1 MSAPDTQ
8 GEAPRKRSPRQSP
21 INRIVA
27 FALEQRL
34 LIVLLSLGLAA
45 AGVWAWKVLPMDAY
59 PNLSP
64 PMVDIVAQWPGHSA
78 EEVEQQ
84 ITVPMELGM
93 NAIPGLVT
101 KRSISLYGLSDVTL
115 TFSDDTDHYFARQ
128 QVFNRLPGIDLPDGV
143 SPDVGPLSPPSGL
156 VYRYV
161 LQSTDRSPMELKTLQ
176 DWVVA
181 PQYRSVP
188 GVADDSGF
196 GGGTMQYKVLL
207 DPVKIA
213 GLGLSVSQV
222 EDALAANNSNAG
234 GGFYQQGGQFFYVR
248 GLGRI
253 KTLEDIG
260 NIVLAVHDGTPVL
273 VKDVAKVKVGIAPR
287 LGEFGYMN
295 QDDAVEGVILALT
308 GSKTEDVLKR
318 VEARTKELNQAI
330 LPKDVR
336 VHPYYDLTT
345 LIDQTKGVV
354 MHNLTIGLVLVI
366 VVLVFF
372 LYDLRAGL
380 IVAVTIPLA
389 LLFAFLCL
397 DLKSA
402 SANLLSI
409 GAVDFGILVDGA
421 IFMVENIF
429 RELAARS
436 GTEHDL
442 KEVILTAAAEIDR
455 PLVYA
460 VAVIVASFL
469 PIYFLSGPSG
479 TLFKPMADTMIFA
492 LIGSLVVTLTLLPVL
507 CGLLM
512 RKGVRERRNA
522 LYEKFKGWYVR
533 ALERTQARAWPV
545 TIASAVLLGL
555 AFLMM
560 HGIGAEFMPHLDEG
574 SLWVRATMPYS
585 ISFDKASEISPQIRH
600 VLMSFPAVTTVTS
613 ELGRPDDGSDST
625 GFFNDEFFVGLKPYS
640 EWKGK
645 YRDKQDLIAAID
657 KKLER
662 FPGIQFNYTQPAE
675 DAVDEAETGLKS
687 ALAVKIYGPDLRT
700 LQKEGKAIKQVMEK
714 VRGITDIT
722 LVHELGQPNLA
733 IDIDRAKIARYGLNV
748 DDINHLIEAAVGGDV
763 ATTVVQGEKSFDLV
777 VRLQRRFRD
786 DPQEIG
792 DIPVATPGGQQV
804 PLKELASIKV
814 ENGASFIYREN
825 GSRYIGV
832 QFSVSGRD
840 LAGAVN
846 DAIAQV
852 ARDVKLPQGYRIEW
866 GGEYKEYT
874 ASRAQM
880 RVILPLTVLL
890 IFGLLFV
897 LYGNF
902 KFPFITVAGVLLSA
916 PVGAVFAMWVTGTAF
931 SVSSGIGFI
940 VLFGVSVLT
949 GVVYISAVNELRLG
963 GMDMLRAAHEA
974 AVLRLRPIL
983 MTALVAALGLLPAA
997 IAHGVG
1003 TDSQRPFALVIVAGM
1018 ISRLAIGI
1026 FVMPA
1031 LYKLVARE
1039 GDRLQV

>member
-1 MSAPDTQ
+1 MP
-8 GEAPRKRSPRQSP
+8 GGGPRKPSL

-34 LIVLLSLGLAA
+34 LIILLSLGIAA

-128 QVFNRLPGIDLPDGV
+128 RVFNRLPGIDLPDGV

-161 LQSTDRSPMELKTLQ
+161 LQSTDRSPMQLKTLQ

-213 GLGLSVSQV
+213 GLGLSVAQV

-253 KTLEDIG
+253 KTPKDIG

-273 VKDVAKVKVGIAPR
+273 VKDVAKVKIGIAPR

-318 VEARTKELNQAI
+318 VEAKTRELNQSI
-330 LPKDVR
+330 LPRDVR
-336 VHPYYDLTT
+336 IHPYYDLTH

-354 MHNLTIGLVLVI
+354 MHNLTIGLVLVV

-372 LYDLRAGL
+372 LYDIRAGL

-397 DLKSA
+397 DLKNA

-429 RELAARS
+429 RELAARR
-436 GTEHDL
+436 GTDYDL

-469 PIYFLSGPSG
+469 PIYFLTGPSG

-512 RKGVRERRNA
+512 RKGVRERRNRI
-522 LYEKFKGWYVR
+522 YEKFKHWYVR
-533 ALERTQARAWPV
+533 ALERTQAHAWPV

-555 AFLMM
+555 ALLMM
-560 HGIGAEFMPHLDEG
+560 QGIGAEFMPHLDEG

-600 VLMSFPAVTTVTS
+600 VLMSFPVVTTVTS

-640 EWKGK
+640 EWKGR
-645 YRDKQDLIAAID
+645 YRDKDALIAAID

-687 ALAVKIYGPDLRT
+687 ALAVKIYGSDLAT
-700 LQKEGKAIKQVMEK
+700 LQKEGKAIKQVMEH

-733 IDIDRAKIARYGLNV
+733 INVNRAKIARYGLNV

-777 VRLQRRFRD
+777 VRLQKRFRD
-786 DPQEIG
+786 NPTEIG
-792 DIPVATPGGQQV
+792 DIPVATPDGQQL

-832 QFSVSGRD
+832 QFSVQGRD

-846 DAIAQV
+846 DAIHQV
-852 ARDVKLPQGYRIEW
+852 AQKVKLPQGYRLEW

-880 RVILPLTVLL
+880 RVILPITVLV

-897 LYGNF
+897 LYDNF
-902 KFPFITVAGVLLSA
+902 KFPLITVIGVLLSA
-916 PVGAVFAMWVTGTAF
+916 PVGAVFAMWVTGTPF

-949 GVVYISAVNELRLG
+949 GVVYISCANELRLG
-963 GMDMLRAAHEA
+963 GMDKLAAAHEA
-974 AVLRLRPIL
+974 AALRLRPIL

-1026 FVMPA
+1026 FLMPA

-1039 GDRLQV
+1039 GDRLRV

>member
-1 MSAPDTQ
+1 MSAQ
-8 GEAPRKRSPRQSP
+8 LSSEMSESRKASV
-21 INRIVA
+21 INRMVA
-27 FALEQRL
+27 FALQQRL
-34 LIVLLSLGLAA
+34 LIVLLSLGMAA
-45 AGVWAWKVLPMDAY
+45 AGVWAYKVLPMDAY

-115 TFSDDTDHYFARQ
+115 TFSDDTDRYFARQ
-128 QVFNRLPGIDLPDGV
+128 RVYNRLPGIDLPDGIT
-143 SPDVGPLSPPSGL
+143 PDVGPMSPPSGL

-176 DWVVA
+176 DWVIA

-196 GGGTMQYKVLL
+196 GGGTMQYQVLL

-213 GLGLSVSQV
+213 ALGLSVSQA
-222 EDALAANNSNAG
+222 EAALAANNSNSG

-253 KTLEDIG
+253 ETPEDIG

-273 VKDVAKVKVGIAPR
+273 VKDVAEVKIGIAPR
-287 LGEFGYMN
+287 LGEFGYMH

-318 VEARTKELNQAI
+318 VETKTRELNETI

-336 VHPYYDLTT
+336 IHPFYDLTT
-345 LIDQTKGVV
+345 LIDQTKAVV
-354 MHNLTIGLVLVI
+354 MHNLTLGLVLVI
-366 VVLVFF
+366 GVLVFF

-380 IVAVTIPLA
+380 IVAVTVPLA

-397 DLKSA
+397 DLKNA

-429 RELAARS
+429 RELAART
-436 GTEHDL
+436 GTEYEI
-442 KEVILTAAAEIDR
+442 KEAILTAAAEIDR

-469 PIYFLSGPSG
+469 PIYFLTGPSG

-492 LIGSLVVTLTLLPVL
+492 LIGSLIVTLTLLPVL
-507 CGLLM
+507 CAIFM
-512 RKGVRERRNA
+512 RNGVRARRNRI
-522 LYEKFKGWYVR
+522 YEKFKGWYVR
-533 ALERTQARAWPV
+533 WLERAQRVPWRV
-545 TIASAVLLGL
+545 TAASAVLLGL
-555 AFLMM
+555 TVLMTQ
-560 HGIGAEFMPHLDEG
+560 GIGAEFMPSLDEG
-574 SLWVRATMPYS
+574 ALWVRATMPYT
-585 ISFDKASEISPQIRH
+585 ISLEKASEISPEIRE
-600 VLMSFPAVTTVTS
+600 VLMSFPVVTTVTS
-613 ELGRPDDGSDST
+613 ELGRPDDGTDST

-640 EWKGK
+640 EWHGK

-657 KKLER
+657 KKLEK
-662 FPGIQFNYTQPAE
+662 FPGIQFNFTQPAE

-687 ALAVKIYGPDLRT
+687 ALAVKIYGPSLQE
-700 LQKEGKAIKQVMEK
+700 LQKEGKAIKAVMEK

-733 IDIDRAKIARYGLNV
+733 IRIDRAKIARYGLNI
-748 DDINHLIEAAVGGDV
+748 DDVNDLINAAIGGDV
-763 ATTVVQGEKSFDLV
+763 ASQVVQGDKQFDLM
-777 VRLQRRFRD
+777 VRLQQRFRD
-786 DPQEIG
+786 NPAEIG
-792 DIPVATPGGQQV
+792 DIPVATAGGQQI
-804 PLKELASIKV
+804 PLKELADIQV
-814 ENGASFIYREN
+814 ANGASFIYREN

-832 QFSVSGRD
+832 QFSVTGRD

-846 DAIAQV
+846 EAIAQV
-852 ARDVKLPQGYRIEW
+852 ARNVKLPQGYRLEW

-880 RVILPLTVLL
+880 RVILPLTVLV

-902 KFPFITVAGVLLSA
+902 KFPLITVVGVLLSA
-916 PVGAVFAMWVTGTAF
+916 PVGAVFAMWITGTPF

-949 GVVYISAVNELRLG
+949 GVVYISCANELRLG
-963 GMDMLRAAHEA
+963 GMDMLQAAHEA
-974 AVLRLRPIL
+974 AVLRLRPIV

-997 IAHGVG
+997 IATGVG
-1003 TDSQRPFALVIVAGM
+1003 TDSQRPFALVVVAGM

-1026 FVMPA
+1026 FIMPA

>member
-1 MSAPDTQ
+1 MNTQ
-8 GEAPRKRSPRQSP
+8 LPLGEASRKASL
-21 INRIVA
+21 INRVVA

-34 LIVLLSLGLAA
+34 LIVLLSLAMAA
-45 AGVWAWKVLPMDAY
+45 AGVWAYKVLPMDAY

-64 PMVDIVAQWPGHSA
+64 PMVEIITQWPGHSA

-84 ITVPMELGM
+84 ITVPVELGM

-115 TFSDDTDHYFARQ
+115 TFSDATDHYFARQ
-128 QVFNRLPGIDLPDGV
+128 RVYNRLPQIALPAGV
-143 SPDVGPLSPPSGL
+143 APSISPMSPPSGL

-161 LQSTDRSPMELKTLQ
+161 LQSTDRSPMELKTLD
-176 DWVVA
+176 DWVIA

-196 GGGTMQYKVLL
+196 GGGTMQYQVLL

-222 EDALAANNSNAG
+222 EASLAANNSNAG

-253 KTLEDIG
+253 KTPEDID

-273 VKDVAKVKVGIAPR
+273 VKDVAKVKIGIAPR

-318 VEARTKELNQAI
+318 VEAKTKELNETV

-336 VHPYYDLTT
+336 IHPFYDLTN
-345 LIDQTKGVV
+345 LINQTKGVV
-354 MHNLTIGLVLVI
+354 MHNLTLGLVLVI

-372 LYDLRAGL
+372 LYDVRAGL
-380 IVAVTIPLA
+380 IVAVTVPLA

-397 DLKSA
+397 DLKNA

-436 GTEHDL
+436 GTEYDI
-442 KEVILTAAAEIDR
+442 KRVILSAAAEIDR

-469 PIYFLSGPSG
+469 PIYFLTGPSG

-492 LIGSLVVTLTLLPVL
+492 LIGSLLVTLTLLPVL
-507 CGLLM
+507 CGIFM

-522 LYEKFKGWYVR
+522 IYEKFKAWYVR
-533 ALERTQARAWPV
+533 WLERAQRVPWRV
-545 TIASAVLLGL
+545 TAASAVLLAL
-555 AFLMM
+555 TFLMM
-560 HGIGAEFMPHLDEG
+560 QGIGAEFMPNLDEG
-574 SLWVRATMPYS
+574 ALWVRATMPYT
-585 ISFDKASEISPQIRH
+585 ISFEKASEISPEIRK
-600 VLMSFPAVTTVTS
+600 VLMSFPVVTTVTS
-613 ELGRPDDGSDST
+613 ELGRPDDGTDST

-640 EWKGK
+640 QWNGQ
-645 YRDKQDLIAAID
+645 YRDKQALIAAID

-662 FPGIQFNYTQPAE
+662 FPGIQFNFTQPAE

-687 ALAVKIYGPDLRT
+687 ALAVKLYGPSLQE
-700 LQKEGKAIKQVMEK
+700 LQKEGKAIKAVMEK

-748 DDINHLIEAAVGGDV
+748 DDINNLINAAIGGGV
-763 ATTVVQGEKSFDLV
+763 ATQVVQGDKQFDLV
-777 VRLQRRFRD
+777 VRLQQRFRD
-786 DPQEIG
+786 NPIEIG
-792 DIPVATPGGQQV
+792 DIPVTTPGGQQI
-804 PLKELASIKV
+804 PLKELASIEV

-832 QFSVSGRD
+832 QFSVTGRD
-840 LAGAVN
+840 LAGAVD

-852 ARDVKLPQGYRIEW
+852 AKNVKLPQGYRLEW

-880 RVILPLTVLL
+880 RVILPLTVVV

-902 KFPFITVAGVLLSA
+902 KFPLITVAGVLLSA
-916 PVGAVFAMWVTGTAF
+916 PVGAVFAMWVTGTPF

-949 GVVYISAVNELRLG
+949 GVVYISCANELRLA
-963 GMDMLRAAHEA
+963 GMDKLRAAHEA
-974 AVLRLRPIL
+974 ALLRLRPIL

-1026 FVMPA
+1026 FLMPA

>member
-1 MSAPDTQ
+1 MNQPLPPND
-8 GEAPRKRSPRQSP
+8 APRKASV
-21 INRIVA
+21 INRIIA

-34 LIVLLSLGLAA
+34 LIVLLSLGMAG
-45 AGVWAWKVLPMDAY
+45 AGVWAYQVLPMDAY

-64 PMVDIVAQWPGHSA
+64 PMVEIITQWPGHSA
-78 EEVEQQ
+78 EEVERL
-84 ITVPMELGM
+84 ITVPVELGM

-115 TFSDDTDHYFARQ
+115 TFSDNTDHYFARQ
-128 QVFNRLPGIDLPDGV
+128 RVYNRLPGITLPSGV
-143 SPDVGPLSPPSGL
+143 SPSISPMSPPSGL

-161 LQSTDRSPMELKTLQ
+161 LQSSDRSPMELKTLE
-176 DWVVA
+176 DWVIA

-188 GVADDSGF
+188 GVADDSAF
-196 GGGTMQYKVLL
+196 GGGNMQYQVLL
-207 DPVKIA
+207 NPVKIA
-213 GLGLSVSQV
+213 ALGLSVSQI
-222 EDALAANNSNAG
+222 EASLAANNSNAG

-253 KTLEDIG
+253 KTLQDIG
-260 NIVLAVHDGTPVL
+260 NIVLAVHNGTPVL
-273 VKDVAKVKVGIAPR
+273 VKDVAQVKIGIAPR
-287 LGEFGYMN
+287 LGEFGFMGDN
-295 QDDAVEGVILALT
+295 DAVEGVILALT
-308 GSKTEDVLKR
+308 GSKTEDVLKL
-318 VEARTKELNQAI
+318 VEAKTKELNDTI
-330 LPKDVR
+330 LPKDVKI
-336 VHPYYDLTT
+336 HPFYDLTT
-345 LIDQTKGVV
+345 LINETKGVV

-372 LYDLRAGL
+372 LYDIRAGL
-380 IVAVTIPLA
+380 IVAVTVPLA

-397 DLKSA
+397 ELKNA

-429 RELAARS
+429 RELAARR
-436 GTEHDL
+436 GTEYRIN
-442 KEVILTAAAEIDR
+442 EVILAAAAEIDR

-492 LIGSLVVTLTLLPVL
+492 LIGSLIVTLTLLPVL
-507 CGLLM
+507 CAVFM
-512 RKGVRERRNA
+512 RKGVRERRNVI
-522 LYEKFKGWYVR
+522 YEKFKAWYVR
-533 ALERTQARAWPV
+533 VLEHAQRVPWIV
-545 TIASAVLLGL
+545 TAASAVLLGL

-560 HGIGAEFMPHLDEG
+560 QGIGAEFMPNLDEG
-574 SLWVRATMPYS
+574 ALWVRATMPYT
-585 ISFDKASEISPQIRH
+585 ISFQKASEISPEIRK
-600 VLMSFPAVTTVTS
+600 VLRSFPVVTTVTS
-613 ELGRPDDGSDST
+613 ELGRPDDGTDST
-625 GFFNDEFFVGLKPYS
+625 GFFNDEFFTGLKPYS
-640 EWKGK
+640 QWRGK
-645 YRDKQDLIAAID
+645 YRTKQELIDGINAELTQ
-657 KKLER
+657 K

-687 ALAVKIYGPDLRT
+687 ALAVKLYGPSLQV
-700 LQKEGKAIKQVMEK
+700 LQKEGKAIKAVMEK

-748 DDINHLIEAAVGGDV
+748 DDINNLINAAIGGDV
-763 ATTVVQGEKSFDLV
+763 ATQVVQGEKQFDLV
-777 VRLQRRFRD
+777 VRLQKQFRNT
-786 DPQEIG
+786 PEEIG
-792 DIPVATPGGQQV
+792 DIPVATPGGQEI

-825 GSRYIGV
+825 NSRYIGV
-832 QFSVSGRD
+832 QFSVQGRD

-846 DAIAQV
+846 DAIRQV
-852 ARDVKLPQGYRIEW
+852 SRDVKLPQGYRLEW

-880 RVILPLTVLL
+880 RVILPLTVIV

-902 KFPFITVAGVLLSA
+902 KFPLITVVGVLLSA
-916 PVGAVFAMWVTGTAF
+916 PIGAVFAMWVTGTPF

-949 GVVYISAVNELRLG
+949 GVVYISCVNELRLG
-963 GMDMLRAAHEA
+963 GMEMVRAAHEA
-974 AVLRLRPIL
+974 AVLRLRPIV

-997 IAHGVG
+997 VAYGVG

-1018 ISRLAIGI
+1018 ISRLVIGI
-1026 FVMPA
+1026 FLMPA

>member
-777 VRLQRRFRD
+777 VRLQKRFRD

-963 GMDMLRAAHEA
+963 GMDMLCAAHEA